1 MVAPA
6 IPCSAAVT
14 RTWAAAAA
22 AMLPSATVMLAR
34 PLARAAPLRWVL
46 AVGATVTFTVLTGN
60 YFAQVLIIAMIF
72 LIVCPITAS
81 MWLWFGASLKKFLK
95 DPTHV
100 RVFNVSMALLLMT
113 SLIPVFIE
121 LYQQFADVLR

>member
-6 IPCSAAVT
+6 TCSAAVT

-46 AVGATVTFTVLTGN
+46 AVGAASG
-60 YFAQVLIIAMIF
+60 AAMHG
-72 LIVCPITAS
+72 L
-81 MWLWFGASLKKFLK
+81 G
-95 DPTHV
+95 DPC
-100 RVFNVSMALLLMT
+100 
-113 SLIPVFIE
+113 E
-121 LYQQFADVLR
+121 LEPE